1 MFGALGV
8 PRGSLGSVESWRS
21 FLEATRTLLQVGV
34 EHLQKFGPENQE
46 KIACGMRF
54 LFHITMDGPRTPDIS
69 CERVRGCLLSHAHTR
84 DREDRM
90 PSDLFRVF
98 DQPSL

>member
-46 KIACGMRF
+46 KIACGMCF

-84 DREDRM
+84 DRED
-90 PSDLFRVF
+90 
-98 DQPSL
+98 